1 MQHLG
6 ARITTIF
13 SIMLVLFVIGTM
25 TIGGL
30 IMDNFARALREQ
42 FVVTI
47 ELSNE
52 TDKAT
57 GQRMA
62 TNMRK
67 LNYVANASYI
77 SADSALTIL
86 AREIGENPMDFL
98 GYNPLPATI
107 EVQLTAPYAT
117 SDSIQP
123 VLEKLKQ
130 SGSDNIAKIDYNRSF
145 VDLVNVNIQNC
156 ALVLAGIAIVL
167 LLICI
172 SIISTSVRL
181 SLYAERFKIYTMQM
195 VGASA
200 WYLHTRYTRSS
211 IWLGFIASLLTCG
224 LFAGLIY
231 LAMEYGFREIVETSL
246 LGQLQ
251 LAMLAGSIL
260 IPGIMIPAVVS
271 WTVVSNYMNRP
282 LEKLYKM

>member
-1 MQHLG
+1 MQYFG

-13 SIMLVLFVIGTM
+13 SLMLVLFVIGTM

-30 IMDNFARALREQ
+30 ITVNFARALREQ

-47 ELSNE
+47 ELNQD
-52 TDKAT
+52 TDNAT

-62 TNMRK
+62 TNIRK
-67 LNYVANASYI
+67 MNYVANSSYV
-77 SADSALTIL
+77 SADSALKIME
-86 AREIGENPMDFL
+86 REIGENPTDFL

-107 EVQLTAPYAT
+107 EVQLKAEYAT

-123 VLEKLKQ
+123 ILEKLRLT
-130 SGSDNIAKIDYNRSF
+130 GTDNIAKVEYNRPL
-145 VDLVNVNIQNC
+145 VDLVNLNLKNWAFILGGV
-156 ALVLAGIAIVL
+156 ALVL

-172 SIISTSVRL
+172 FIISTSVRL

-195 VGASA
+195 VGASS

-211 IWLGFIASLLTCG
+211 IGLGFIASLLTCG
-224 LFAGLIY
+224 IFAGLIY
-231 LAMEYGFREIVETSL
+231 LAMEYGFRELIEESL
-246 LGQLQ
+246 LGLPQ
-251 LAMLAGSIL
+251 LAIIAGVIFTLGIL
-260 IPGIMIPAVVS
+260 IPAIIA
-271 WTVVSNYMNRP
+271 WLVVSNYMNRP

>member
-47 ELSNE
+47 ELNNE

-86 AREIGENPMDFL
+86 AREIGENPIDFL

-251 LAMLAGSIL
+251 LAMLVGSIL

>member
-1 MQHLG
+1 MQYLG

-13 SIMLVLFVIGTM
+13 SLMLVLFVIGTM

-30 IMDNFARALREQ
+30 ISVNFARALREQ

-47 ELSNE
+47 ELNQD
-52 TDKAT
+52 TDNSV

-62 TNMRK
+62 TNIRK
-67 LNYVANASYI
+67 MNYVANSAYV
-77 SADSALTIL
+77 SADSALKIL
-86 AREIGENPMDFL
+86 EREIGENPTDFL

-107 EVQLTAPYAT
+107 EVQLKAEYAT

-123 VLEKLKQ
+123 ILEKLKLA
-130 SGSDNIAKIDYNRSF
+130 GKDNIAKVEYNRPL
-145 VDLVNVNIQNC
+145 VDLVNLNLKNW
-156 ALVLAGIAIVL
+156 ALILGGIAAGL

-172 SIISTSVRL
+172 FIISTSVRL

-195 VGASA
+195 VGASS

-211 IWLGFIASLLTCG
+211 IGFGFIASLLTCG
-224 LFAGLIY
+224 IFAGLIY
-231 LAMEYGFREIVETSL
+231 LAMEYGFRELIEESL
-246 LGQLQ
+246 LGLPQ
-251 LAMLAGSIL
+251 LAIIAGVIFTLGIL
-260 IPGIMIPAVVS
+260 IPAFIA
-271 WTVVSNYMNRP
+271 WQVVSNYMNRP